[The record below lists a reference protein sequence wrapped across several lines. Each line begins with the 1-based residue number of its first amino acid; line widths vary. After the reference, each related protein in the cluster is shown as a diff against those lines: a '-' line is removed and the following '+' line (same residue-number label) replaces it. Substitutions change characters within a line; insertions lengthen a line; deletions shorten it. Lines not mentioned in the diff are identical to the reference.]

1 MTDKEKLIVFLDSVI
16 MAVWLMW
23 KDAPQIGRVLKSW
36 RVSMWVGVAGGVAS
50 LGWFS
55 AMTLQNAAYV
65 KAVGQVELLFSF
77 AVSVLIFKERSS
89 GREVG
94 GIVLVSL
101 GILLLLLWK

>member
-1 MTDKEKLIVFLDSVI
+1 
-16 MAVWLMW
+16 
-23 KDAPQIGRVLKSW
+23 
-36 RVSMWVGVAGGVAS
+36 MWVGIAGGIAS

-77 AVSVLIFKERSS
+77 AVSVLVFRERSS

-94 GIVLVSL
+94 GILLVSL
-101 GILLLLLWK
+101 GILLLLLWR